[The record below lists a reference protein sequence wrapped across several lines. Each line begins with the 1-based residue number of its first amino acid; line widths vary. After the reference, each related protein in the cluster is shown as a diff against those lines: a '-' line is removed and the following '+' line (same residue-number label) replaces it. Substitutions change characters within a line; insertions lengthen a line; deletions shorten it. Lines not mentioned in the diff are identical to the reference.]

1 MKRLAAVIAAAGAAA
16 SVGAFA
22 LAGSA
27 NAATPPGNMFINLTG
42 TTGISVSGSKVSGAV
57 NIFSSGR
64 GSYALV
70 RLNPNVSP
78 STAIAQGFAAVGAA
92 HGNLDALTA
101 TGNALLVAQN
111 AGPTIETALTP
122 GTWLALNTS
131 SQSGPPAYTQF
142 TVTPSAS
149 PAPLPAV
156 VGTQRAIEFGFRGPN
171 VLHDGTFIRIEN
183 DGFLVHM
190 VNLVGV
196 KNKAAGQRLVQL
208 LRQGKGPHNKAV
220 RAQLNGRMI
229 SLMNPASPGALQ
241 QRLVNFRRGWY
252 VEACFMQTQDGR
264 DHTQLGMLRLVRVT
278 L

>member
-1 MKRLAAVIAAAGAAA
+1 VIAAAAAA
-16 SVGAFA
+16 ALVGAFA
-22 LAGSA
+22 LTGAASA
-27 NAATPPGNMFINLTG
+27 ASQPGNMFITLTG
-42 TTGISVSGSKVSGAV
+42 TSGVSVSGSTVSGAV

-70 RLNPNVSP
+70 RLNPSLP
-78 STAIAQGFAAVGAA
+78 PAQAIAQGFAAIGAA

-101 TGNALLVAQN
+101 TGNALLVAAN

-131 SQSGPPAYTQF
+131 SQSGPPAYAQF

-149 PAPLPAV
+149 PAPLPPV

-171 VLHDGTFIRIEN
+171 VLHQGTFIRVVN

-190 VNLVGV
+190 TQLIGV
-196 KNKAAGQRLVQL
+196 KSKADGQTVVRMLRAGVTSRRK
-208 LRQGKGPHNKAV
+208 LR
-220 RAQLNGRMI
+220 RYLNGRFI

-252 VEACFMQTQDGR
+252 VQACFMDTQDGR
-264 DHTQLGMLRLVRVT
+264 EHTALGMERLVRVSG
-278 L
+278 